1 MDKYMI
7 ILIIMTLFII
17 ISNIMIVYT
26 LQKKDNNNNNISK
39 SINTSLSFSDVMN
52 DLNLLV
58 ALYINDYKVI
68 NKINNGEIFMNS
80 ERINTASKNISKEI
94 INSLSPDFKRRL
106 NLFINDSA
114 IMLFITHT
122 VVNNIS
128 NYAIE
133 INTPK

>member
-26 LQKKDNNNNNISK
+26 LQKKDKNNNNMSK

-80 ERINTASKNISKEI
+80 ERINAASKNISKEI

-114 IMLFITHT
+114 IMLFITHN